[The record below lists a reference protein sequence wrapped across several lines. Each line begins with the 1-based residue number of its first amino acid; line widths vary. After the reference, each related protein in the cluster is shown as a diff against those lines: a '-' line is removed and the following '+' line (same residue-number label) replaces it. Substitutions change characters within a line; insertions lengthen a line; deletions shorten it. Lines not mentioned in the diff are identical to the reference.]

1 MQAKV
6 SSVTKAFYDE
16 YSNCMTNPPT
26 EAAGQV
32 GNYCADHNSHATPA
46 LPANLVAGGVSEA
59 GADPIVCA
67 QNFPMSYSVTSATY
81 DSATSTG
88 EATLTEKFGSI
99 DEPIQVK
106 LRYSSSNLLVDNI
119 ICPKP

>member
-1 MQAKV
+1 
-6 SSVTKAFYDE
+6 
-16 YSNCMTNPPT
+16 MTNPPT